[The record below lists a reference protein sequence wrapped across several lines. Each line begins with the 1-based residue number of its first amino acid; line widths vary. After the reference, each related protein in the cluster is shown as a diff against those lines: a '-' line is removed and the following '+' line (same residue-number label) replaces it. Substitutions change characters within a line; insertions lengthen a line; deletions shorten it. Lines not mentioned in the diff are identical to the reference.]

1 MERVHSR
8 RRYLG
13 KKGGLEECRGS
24 LGRIQRKDEC
34 GSKKTRENRHG
45 RGERL

>member
-13 KKGGLEECRGS
+13 KKEGLEECRGS
-24 LGRIQRKDEC
+24 LGRI
-34 GSKKTRENRHG
+34 
-45 RGERL
+45 

>member
-1 MERVHSR
+1 MERVYSR

-24 LGRIQRKDEC
+24 LGRIRREDEC
-34 GSKKTRENRHG
+34 GSKETRENRHS
-45 RGERL
+45 REERL

>member
-13 KKGGLEECRGS
+13 KKGGLEECRES
-24 LGRIQRKDEC
+24 LGRIQIENEC
-34 GSKKTRENRHG
+34 GSKKARKNRHG
-45 RGERL
+45 REKRL

>member
-13 KKGGLEECRGS
+13 KKGGLEECKRS
-24 LGRIQRKDEC
+24 LGRI
-34 GSKKTRENRHG
+34 
-45 RGERL
+45 

>member
-1 MERVHSR
+1 MKRVHSR

-24 LGRIQRKDEC
+24 FRKIQREDEC
-34 GSKKTRENRHG
+34 GSKETRENGHG